1 MSAGLVLAAWAY
13 GTISEGGSGCIFD
26 VATAW
31 TFVNTT
37 GVIGFTNRSTIPTI
51 WTRRAGIR
59 D

>member
-26 VATAW
+26 VATACAI
-31 TFVNTT
+31 VNTT
-37 GVIGFTNRSTIPTI
+37 GVVVFTNRSSKPTI
-51 WTRRAGIR
+51 WTRRAGSR